1 MFFSK
6 KETNEV
12 LIDKDQLLALQQ
24 KAALLDQLR
33 AAGLSDTVQQII
45 HNAQNVNQASDQ
57 RLAAI
62 ENNLAMLQN
71 MIAQSAEIER
81 LSGQAFSS
89 AQQTAETSAESI
101 VQLQALAS
109 KIQTAAGNIEAFSE
123 LLQSLDQNNRNIDQ
137 SVEPIK
143 GIANQTNLLALNAA
157 IEAARAGEHGRGFA
171 VVADEVRTLANTA
184 NTSAE
189 QIQKE
194 MSSIMSISN
203 TIILKQDEIVESI
216 HQSREIAETT
226 SVHLTSLNDM
236 AKTSTRAAGT
246 VIEQLRI
253 QSQESQHVCDNMRQ
267 VADDTR
273 EALQRSST
281 NLQLGEQ
288 LLQNLSPLN

>member
-33 AAGLSDTVQQII
+33 TAGLSDTAQQITQ
-45 HNAQNVNQASDQ
+45 NAQHVSQASAQ
-57 RLAAI
+57 RLSAI
-62 ENNLAMLQN
+62 ENNLTMLQN
-71 MIAQSAEIER
+71 LIEQSAEIER

-89 AQQTAETSAESI
+89 AQQTAETSSGSI
-101 VQLQALAS
+101 AQLQTLAA
-109 KIQTAAGNIEAFSE
+109 KIQTAASNIEAFSE

-137 SVEPIK
+137 LVESIK
-143 GIANQTNLLALNAA
+143 GIADQTNLLALNAA

-184 NTSAE
+184 NKSAE

-194 MSSIMSISN
+194 MSGIMSISN
-203 TIILKQDEIVESI
+203 TIILKQDEIVGSI

-226 SVHLTSLNDM
+226 SAHLTSLNDM
-236 AKTSTRAAGT
+236 AKTSTTAAGT
-246 VIEQLRI
+246 VIEQLQV
-253 QSQESQHVCDNMRQ
+253 QSQESQQVCDNMHQ
-267 VADDTR
+267 VVEDTR
-273 EALQRSST
+273 EALQGSSA
-281 NLQLGEQ
+281 NVELGEK
-288 LLQNLSPLN
+288 LLQDLSPLS